1 MKSSEIDILI
11 ELLTNLPGI
20 GPRSARRLILHLLKN
35 KNNLMQP
42 LGKSIDIVAEK
53 IKICQSCGN
62 YCMQDYCSICISNKR
77 DKSVLCIVEEV
88 SDLWAI
94 ERGNLFNGVY
104 FVLGGTLNAIK
115 GITPEKLNME
125 KLFERLRGKEV
136 KEVILATSI
145 TTSGQTTAHYL
156 LNSIKKLNIK
166 VTRLA
171 RGVPAGGELDYLDEA
186 TLGQALNDRTLVF
199 DSIVNYE

>member
-20 GPRSARRLILHLLKN
+20 GPRSARRLILHLIKN
-35 KNNLMQP
+35 KSNLMSP
-42 LGKSIDIVAEK
+42 LGKIITIVSEK
-53 IKICQSCGN
+53 IKVCKICGN
-62 YCMQDYCSICISNKR
+62 YCIEDKCDICISDKR
-77 DKSVLCIVEEV
+77 DKTLLCVVEEV

-115 GITPEKLNME
+115 GITPEKLNIE
-125 KLFERLRGKEV
+125 KLFKKLKENQV

-145 TTSGQTTAHYL
+145 TSSGQTTSHYL
-156 LNSIKKLNIK
+156 LSKIKKLNIK
-166 VTRLA
+166 VSRLA

-186 TLGQALNDRTLVF
+186 TLGQALSERTLVF
-199 DSIVNYE
+199 DRVLNYE

>member
-1 MKSSEIDILI
+1 MKSNEIDILI
-11 ELLTNLPGI
+11 QLLSNLQGV
-20 GPRSARRLILHLLKN
+20 GPRSARRIILQLIKN
-35 KNNLMQP
+35 NNNLMKP
-42 LGKSIDIVAEK
+42 LAETLNVLSNK
-53 IKICQSCGN
+53 VKICNNCGN
-62 YCMQDYCSICISNKR
+62 YCIDDCCDICSNNKR
-77 DKSVLCIVEEV
+77 DRSLLCIVEEV
-88 SDLWAI
+88 ADLWAI
-94 ERGNLFNGVY
+94 ERGKIFNGLY

-115 GITPEKLNME
+115 GITPEKLNIN
-125 KLFERLRGKEV
+125 KLFEKLKNKEI

-156 LNSIKKLNIK
+156 LNNIKKLDIK

-199 DSIVNYE
+199 NGL